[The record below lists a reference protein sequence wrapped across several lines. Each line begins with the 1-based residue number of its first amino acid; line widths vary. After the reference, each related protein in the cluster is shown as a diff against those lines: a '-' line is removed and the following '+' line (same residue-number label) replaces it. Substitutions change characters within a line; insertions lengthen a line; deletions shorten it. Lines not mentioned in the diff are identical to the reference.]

1 MPCVVSGSGNTR
13 VGNKGYDLGAG
24 AAVVRDGRVLL
35 VQEAAGPHAGTW
47 SFPKGVIEPGETAVD
62 AALRE
67 LREET
72 GLQGRVTGV
81 VGLRTRARP
90 DFSSLFVVFRVE
102 AKGDPVPDHQ
112 EIGRARFFSAEE
124 VAALEPIFELT
135 RLLALRALNG
145 HIPMTELHAPTMSGP
160 DYRVFA

>member
-1 MPCVVSGSGNTR
+1 V
-13 VGNKGYDLGAG
+13 G

-47 SFPKGVIEPGETAVD
+47 SFPKGVVEPGETAD
-62 AALRE
+62 AAALRE
-67 LREET
+67 LREEA
-72 GLQGRVTGV
+72 GLEGRVMGV

-102 AKGDPVPDHQ
+102 AAGEPQPDQ
-112 EIGRARFFSAEE
+112 KEVSQARFFSAEE
-124 VAALEPIFELT
+124 LATLDPVFPLT

-145 HIPMTELHAPTMSGP
+145 SVPLQEIDCPPSTGP